1 MAQEGM
7 SRRLASNAVTQTLT
21 ANPRLLAA
29 VVLLT
34 FMIASAGVTTI
45 AGELIVGV
53 ETAPE
58 MGAST
63 YENGPPG
70 ER

>member
-1 MAQEGM
+1 MAQEGV
-7 SRRLASNAVTQTLT
+7 SRRLASNAVTQTLA

-34 FMIASAGVTTI
+34 FLIASAGVSTV

-58 MGAST
+58 MTST
-63 YENGPPG
+63 AHADGPQEP
-70 ER
+70 